1 MLNLLILNP
10 KERQNEAVLLELKK
24 HPDAFQNYEQI
35 INSKHEVTPGEVL
48 LVADRTSKKLIAI
61 SFSLNEAGIDPFA
74 LKRSLGTIQKV
85 FLTNSLTKKINMN
98 WRLNNLTRKEIE
110 QLDIGTELL
119 EMMEG

>member
-10 KERQNEAVLLELKK
+10 KERQNEAALLELKK
-24 HPDAFQNYEQI
+24 HPGAFQNYEQI

>member
-85 FLTNSLTKKINMN
+85 FLTNNLTKKINMN

>member
-10 KERQNEAVLLELKK
+10 KERQNEAALLELKK

-85 FLTNSLTKKINMN
+85 FLTNSLPKKINMN

-119 EMMEG
+119 ETMEG

>member
-10 KERQNEAVLLELKK
+10 KERQNEAALLELKK

-61 SFSLNEAGIDPFA
+61 SFSLNEVGIDPFA
-74 LKRSLGTIQKV
+74 LKRSLKKKKKV